1 MAEFMRKSDR
11 VLAFC
16 ICLFIGAGAQFGEDR
31 FTHMVGG
38 ATIGL
43 GFVLL
48 VFPPKDN
55 VLPFRRRH

>member
-31 FTHMVGG
+31 FTHLIGA

-48 VFPPKDN
+48 GIRPKDN
-55 VLPFRRRH
+55 ILQFRRRH